1 MTLLNQSL
9 ATGLEAMGL
18 ALSEAQR
25 ELLIAYVGLLAKWNR
40 AYNLTAVREPQEMV
54 VRHLLDSLAVAPYL
68 AQGRDPGDALRV
80 IDVGTGP
87 GLPGIPLAVACP
99 GDTFFLLDT
108 NGKKTRFLTQAKAEL
123 GLGNVTV
130 IHSRV
135 EAYRPDTP
143 FDVVIARAFAS
154 LSEIASGC
162 SHLLAPRGRVLAMK
176 GARPEAELA
185 ALPAGL
191 SAQAIRLTVPGL
203 EQEQRHL
210 IVISN
215 E

>member
-1 MTLLNQSL
+1 MRQSL
-9 ATGLEAMGL
+9 DAGLEATGL

-25 ELLIAYVGLLAKWNR
+25 ELLIAYVDLLAKWNR
-40 AYNLTAVREPQEMV
+40 AYNLTAVREPHSMV

-68 AQGRDPGDALRV
+68 THGCHPDDALRV

-87 GLPGIPLAVACP
+87 GLPGIPLAVAFP
-99 GDTFFLLDT
+99 GSSFFLLDT

-130 IHSRV
+130 VHSRV
-135 EAYRPDTP
+135 ETYRPDAP

-154 LSEIASGC
+154 LSEIVSGC

-191 SAQAIRLTVPGL
+191 SAQAIRLRVPGL

-210 IVISN
+210 IVISS
-215 E
+215 